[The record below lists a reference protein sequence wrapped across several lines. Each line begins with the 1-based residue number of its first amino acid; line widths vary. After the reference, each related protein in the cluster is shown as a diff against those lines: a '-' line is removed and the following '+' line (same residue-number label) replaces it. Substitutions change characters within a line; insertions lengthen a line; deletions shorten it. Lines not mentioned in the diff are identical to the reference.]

1 MVRMRCGVAGLAVG
15 LAVVVGVAASGC
27 GASSDTP
34 AAIGDTVS
42 VTGGLIA
49 GTSTASG
56 AVHEFRGVPYAAPP
70 LAGLRWRAPR
80 PLPAWSGVRPADEF
94 SPICP
99 QTPLPEGS
107 FYQLEF
113 VPVTEPQSEDCLYL
127 NVWTAAKRSDER
139 RPVMLW
145 VHGGGFSQ
153 GSGSMPAFDGEALA
167 RKGVVL
173 VTFNYRLG
181 VLGLLA
187 HPELSREATYGAS
200 GNYGLLDHVAAL
212 RWVRDNIAAFGG
224 DPNNVTLF
232 GQSSGADNVNV
243 LLASPLSEGLFHR
256 AILQSG
262 SSFAFGRKVDL
273 AGAERS
279 GRAFVDSLVDGSISA
294 LRDLPADSVLARAAG
309 FSFRPNVDGWLL
321 PDHVGRVFR
330 LGDQHDVP
338 LMAGSTA
345 DEGSTLFGPQLSA
358 EVFRGLVERS
368 YGDDAARFLALY
380 PAGSDDEAK
389 RSFNASFSDE
399 IAWGAQALADLHTR
413 TASGPAYLYL
423 FNHPP
428 PGRQS
433 ERYGAFHSSELVYVF
448 GTLDSVDRPWQSED
462 RALSDLLTSYW
473 TRFAA
478 TGDPND
484 PGLPSWP
491 PYESPGRPVLEFRA
505 GAEPRTRT
513 VLDEE
518 RRQFLRTQWEK
529 SAAP

>member
-1 MVRMRCGVAGLAVG
+1 MRRRGGVAGRAVG
-15 LAVVVGVAASGC
+15 AALLAGMAASGC
-27 GASSDTP
+27 GASSDPPVT
-34 AAIGDTVS
+34 IGDTVS

-49 GTSTASG
+49 GARSASG
-56 AVHEFRGVPYAAPP
+56 AVREFRGIPYAAAP
-70 LAGLRWRAPR
+70 LGDLRWRAPR
-80 PLPAWSGVRPADEF
+80 PVTAWSGVRPADDF

-99 QTPLPEGS
+99 QTPLPDGS
-107 FYQLEF
+107 FYQREF
-113 VPVTEPQSEDCLYL
+113 VPATEPRSEDCLYL
-127 NVWTAAKRSDER
+127 NVWTAAQTSDEQL
-139 RPVMLW
+139 PVMLW

-212 RWVRDNIAAFGG
+212 KWVRDNIAAFGG
-224 DPNNVTLF
+224 DPDNVTLF
-232 GQSSGADNVNV
+232 GQSSGADNVNL

-262 SSFAFGRKVDL
+262 SSFAFGRKHDL
-273 AGAERS
+273 ASAERS
-279 GRAFVDSLVDGSISA
+279 GEIFADSVAGGSISA
-294 LRDLPADSVLARAAG
+294 LRHLPADSVLSHAAG
-309 FSFRPNVDGWLL
+309 FSFVPNVDGWLL
-321 PDHVGRVFR
+321 PDHVDRVFR

-338 LMAGSTA
+338 LMAGSTG

-368 YGDDAARFLALY
+368 YGDDAAAFLALY

-389 RSFNASFSDE
+389 GSFNASFSDE
-399 IAWGAQALADLHTR
+399 IAWGAQALAELHTR
-413 TASGPAYLYL
+413 TASRPAYLYF

-473 TRFAA
+473 SHFTA

-484 PGLPSWP
+484 PGLPPWP
-491 PYESPGRPVLEFRA
+491 PFESAQRLVLEFKA
-505 GAEPRTRT
+505 GAEPRPRT
-513 VLDEE
+513 LLDEE
-518 RRQFLRTQWEK
+518 RRKFFRTRWEK